1 MLKQL
6 LLFMEVNNN
15 SALFGLIILLL
26 LFAVIGAVFL
36 ILGINVK
43 NSKTKKKKTYSL
55 IGGSVSDYTIHSDHD
70 SCDTYGL
77 VVTYVINGITYKCK
91 SHYSTSAMRKEYPL
105 GTIVSVRYNPKN
117 PTDSFLD
124 VDKSHS
130 MLIGGG
136 FSYILFG
143 LVAILIILFVLF
155 LA

>member
-55 IGGSVSDYTIHSDHD
+55 IGGSVSDYIIHSDHD
-70 SCDTYGL
+70 SRDTYGL
-77 VVTYVINGITYKCK
+77 VVTYVINGIPYKCK

-117 PTDSFLD
+117 PADSFLD
-124 VDKSHS
+124 VDKSDS

-136 FSYILFG
+136 ISYILFG
-143 LVAILIILFVLF
+143 LVAIFIILFVLF